1 MDQENFN
8 LSLRRFLKMV
18 GVNGQRAIEE
28 AVANA
33 IAHGIIADGDT
44 LPSSMTLTI
53 PRINLTV
60 KFDGEI
66 ALQ

>member
-1 MDQENFN
+1 
-8 LSLRRFLKMV
+8 MV